1 MENNISIPA
10 ETQHQIDHI
19 AEVCARRKPLVTI
32 SCITYN
38 HEPYLRDA
46 LEGFVM
52 QQTDFPFAAV
62 VHEDASTDGTAAV
75 LREYAERYPDIILPI
90 YENENQYSKKDGAL
104 NRIMSTARTATGA
117 KYIAMCEG
125 DDYWTDPLKLQKQV
139 DFLESHPDYTM
150 CFHNAIK
157 HYENSEKPDKLVANL
172 ETREYQAVEFALKS
186 FTPTASIL
194 FRKSVIESNYYKSIS
209 TNKHIYVGDE
219 PLFFTCLSLGKAY
232 CLKQP
237 MSVYRIHDNGLHH
250 IVCNSP
256 EIKRIKYEIAL
267 SRILPDPYKKY
278 FHKSV
283 QRRSVAAA
291 SSFYHGRFKD
301 SLSFARILIKFCP
314 TTLLKYFIT
323 LPIGS
328 LLSKFKA
335 V

>member
-1 MENNISIPA
+1 MVIHSQAAITIMSQTTITPHMNENTDILVSICC
-10 ETQHQIDHI
+10 E
-19 AEVCARRKPLVTI
+19 
-32 SCITYN
+32 SFN
-38 HEPYLRDA
+38 HAPFLRDC
-46 LEGFVM
+46 LEGFIM
-52 QQTDFPFAAV
+52 QKANFKFEILIHD
-62 VHEDASTDGTAAV
+62 DASTDGSADII
-75 LREYAERYPDIILPI
+75 REYAAKYPDLFKPILQT
-90 YENENQYSKKDGAL
+90 ENQYSKGINIWNSIQHPRAKG
-104 NRIMSTARTATGA
+104 
-117 KYIAMCEG
+117 KYIAQCEG